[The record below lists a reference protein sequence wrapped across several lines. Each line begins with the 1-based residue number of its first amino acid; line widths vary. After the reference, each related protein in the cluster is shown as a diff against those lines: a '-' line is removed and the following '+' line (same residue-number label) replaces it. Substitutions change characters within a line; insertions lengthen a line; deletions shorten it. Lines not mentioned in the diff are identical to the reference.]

1 MAGLPGSSPG
11 SFVNTRAPAC
21 GPSLPQKPVEL
32 VNIID
37 DMNCD
42 GPTSQVSTQDPLE
55 HVFRIKPSLWRIRF
69 K

>member
-1 MAGLPGSSPG
+1 MAGLPVSSPG
-11 SFVNTRAPAC
+11 SFVNTSTPAC

-32 VNIID
+32 VNIVD
-37 DMNCD
+37 DINVNRL
-42 GPTSQVSTQDPLE
+42 TSQVSTQDLLE